1 MAMTRRE
8 FIRLVGA
15 AAGTAVPLY
24 VLAAAC
30 SDGGGS
36 DGGALGPG
44 GSGNGGNGR
53 DRRTTLD
60 ATIALAAGTGY
71 RALVWGPGEPFLLR
85 DDLGVSA
92 TAAREGQRRSLLYF
106 GQLSDTHIIDAQTPS
121 RADWSFALEQ
131 NPSALR
137 PQETLSVHVLAEM
150 VNAVNA
156 LDRSVVTGAPCAVTV
171 ITGDL
176 ADSGATTELDW
187 YLTVLAGGTVT
198 ANSGAVDSYEGVQAW
213 EECTYAW
220 HPDNPSNDIWGQNG
234 FPAVPGLLDAAVS
247 QEVTSAG
254 LKMPWL
260 SVLGNHDTVW
270 LGTLGAFTPPYQQL
284 AVGGAKVATPPP
296 NTGQFLLAAASPG
309 DPAAQA
315 TLQQLIDELP
325 SEPGV
330 RPVTPDPQRRE
341 FTRREIIDA
350 HFTIG
355 DKVGPVGHGFTE
367 ESRTTGDAWWTW
379 QVGPAVRFIALDTNN
394 RFFGAD
400 GSLPQDQWDWLEQ
413 QLIERSSRYLDASGN
428 VVEQRVNDQLIV
440 ILSHHTSWTM
450 DNVQAA
456 PGDTTT
462 LHTGAEL
469 VDLLLR
475 FPNVVAW
482 CNGHTHVNRIVP
494 HPSTSSAIGGGFW
507 EINTPS
513 CIDWGQQSR
522 MVEIVDNR
530 DGTLSLFTLSVDHNG
545 DPQVTPNDFS
555 QVNMASLSRQLA
567 ANPWF
572 WDSAAGLGT
581 PEDRNTELLVTAPFD
596 LSKFSDDDLE
606 KHEIAVGLRELV
618 PGSLI

>member
-1 MAMTRRE
+1 MPMTRRD
-8 FIRLVGA
+8 FIKIVGV
-15 AAGTAVPLY
+15 AAGTTLPLY
-24 VLAAAC
+24 ALATAC
-30 SDGGGS
+30 SSDSGS
-36 DGGALGPG
+36 GRGTSGPG
-44 GSGNGGNGR
+44 GSGSGGNGR

-60 ATIALAAGTGY
+60 ATIALAAGMGY
-71 RALVWGPGEPFLLR
+71 RALVWGPGEPFIVR

-92 TAAREGQRRSLLYF
+92 SASRESQRRSLLYF
-106 GQLSDTHIIDAQTPS
+106 GQLSDTHVIDAQTPS
-121 RADWSFALEQ
+121 RADWSFALNQ

-187 YLTVLAGGTVT
+187 YLAVLAGGKIT
-198 ANSGAVDSYEGVQAW
+198 ANSGKASTYEGVQAW
-213 EECTYAW
+213 EECSYAW
-220 HPDNPSNDIWGQNG
+220 HPDDPSKDLWGQNG
-234 FPAVPGLLDAAVS
+234 YPAVPGLLTAAVS

-270 LGTLGAFTPPYQQL
+270 LGTLGPFVAPYQQL
-284 AVGGAKVATPPP
+284 AVGSAKVANTPPD
-296 NTGQFLLAAASPG
+296 TTELLIAAANPG

-315 TLQQLIDELP
+315 TLQRLIDKLP

-330 RPVTPDPQRRE
+330 RRVTPDSKRRS
-341 FTRREIIDA
+341 FTHQEIIDA

-367 ESRTTGDAWWTW
+367 ESRTTGEAWWTW

-394 RFFGAD
+394 SFFGAD
-400 GSLPQDQWDWLEQ
+400 GSLPQNQWDWLEQ

-428 VVEQRVNDQLIV
+428 VVEQSVNDQLIV

-450 DNVQAA
+450 DNTQAA
-456 PGDTTT
+456 PGDTRKF
-462 LHTGAEL
+462 HTGSEL

-482 CNGHTHVNRIVP
+482 CNGHTHENRIVP
-494 HPSTSSAIGGGFW
+494 HKSTSSTLGGGFW

-530 DGTLSLFTLSVDHNG
+530 DGTLSLFTLSVNQNG

-555 QVNMASLSRQLA
+555 QVNMASLSRELA

-572 WDSAAGLGT
+572 WDAAALLGG
-581 PEDRNTELLVTAPFD
+581 PQDRNTELLIKAPFE
-596 LSKFSDDDLE
+596 LSKFSAGQLE
-606 KHEIAVGLRELV
+606 KHELAVGLRELV
-618 PGSLI
+618 PGALL